1 VINMSRGPLRRV
13 FPLLAFLLL
22 GTSPAG
28 AQSFSSLFTTLPED
42 FGHLFTPSSAVV
54 LGIGGG
60 ASLLVYPHDDSIAE
74 WIGADSG
81 TTRSNIFS
89 AGDVLGDVPVQGG
102 LALGAYIVGWAA
114 GQARLQS
121 AGADLIDAQI
131 VNAALTWGLKATV
144 HRTRPNG
151 SAHSFPSGHSS
162 ATFATA
168 AVLQQHYGWKVGIP
182 FYGLGTYVGLSRMVG
197 REHFAS
203 DVIFG
208 TTVGIIAGRAAAF
221 GHGRGRVAVSPTFL
235 PGGMMVVGTVGR

>member
-1 VINMSRGPLRRV
+1 MIRGPFRRV
-13 FPLLAFLLL
+13 FPLFAFLFL
-22 GTSPAG
+22 GVSPAG

-54 LGIGGG
+54 VGIGGG
-60 ASLLVYPHDDSIAE
+60 ASLLVHPHDDSIAE

-81 TTRSNIFS
+81 TTRSNVFR

-114 GQARLQS
+114 GQTRLQS
-121 AGADLIDAQI
+121 VGADLIDAQI

-151 SAHSFPSGHSS
+151 SPHSFPSGHSS

-168 AVLQQHYGWKVGIP
+168 AVLQQHYGWRVGIP
-182 FYGLGTYVGLSRMVG
+182 FYGLGAYVGLSRMID

-221 GHGRGRVAVSPTFL
+221 GHGRGRVAVTPTFL
-235 PGGMMVVGTVGR
+235 PGGMMVVGTIGR